1 MGVERK
7 VLLPIILMFV
17 FAASRWHTV
26 DHEGNLEPLL
36 PYNFSAAHA
45 LLFCAAFWLP
55 SWLGWVL
62 PMLTIIVTDLLLNS
76 FVYNVALFP
85 SGSIS
90 IWMSLAIF
98 VVLAKWLAKRR
109 SYGRVFLGTLL
120 GALLFYLVSNT
131 ISWIGNPAYVKSV
144 AGWIQALTVGLP
156 GFPPTWV
163 FGLKSLLGTGLFTG
177 LFAGSMKVSEAMDAS
192 EQELEPEEDEEESQ
206 SPEPTP
212 ETA

>member
-1 MGVERK
+1 MERK
-7 VLLPIILMFV
+7 SWLPLVLMLV
-17 FAASRWHTV
+17 FAASRWP
-26 DHEGNLEPLL
+26 GML
-36 PYNFSAAHA
+36 PQNFSAAHA

-55 SWLGWVL
+55 GWMGWVL
-62 PMLTIIVTDLLLNS
+62 PLATIIVTDVLLNL
-76 FVYNVALFP
+76 FHYNEPALA
-85 SGSIS
+85 SELIS
-90 IWMSLAIF
+90 NWMILGLF

-131 ISWIGNPAYVKSV
+131 VSWMVNPAYAKTI
-144 AGWIQALTVGLP
+144 AGWVQALTVGLP

-177 LFAGSMKVSEAMDAS
+177 LFAGAMKWSEALDAT
-192 EQELEPEEDEEESQ
+192 EPEPELDDEEEVETPS
-206 SPEPTP
+206 EPAP

>member
-1 MGVERK
+1 MDRK
-7 VLLPIILMFV
+7 IWLPLVLMLV
-17 FAASRWHTV
+17 FAASRWP
-26 DHEGNLEPLL
+26 GML
-36 PYNFSAAHA
+36 PQNFSAAHA

-55 SWLGWVL
+55 GWMGWVL
-62 PMLTIIVTDLLLNS
+62 PLATIIVTDVLLNL
-76 FVYNVALFP
+76 FHYNEPALA
-85 SGSIS
+85 SELIS
-90 IWMSLAIF
+90 NWMILALF

-131 ISWIGNPAYVKSV
+131 VSWMVNPAYAKTI
-144 AGWIQALTVGLP
+144 AGWVQALTVGLP

-177 LFAGSMKVSEAMDAS
+177 LFAGAMKWSEALDAT
-192 EQELEPEEDEEESQ
+192 EPEPELDDEEEVETPS
-206 SPEPTP
+206 EPAP

>member
-1 MGVERK
+1 VERK
-7 VLLPIILMFV
+7 SWLPLVLMLV
-17 FAASRWHTV
+17 FAASRWP
-26 DHEGNLEPLL
+26 GML
-36 PYNFSAAHA
+36 PQNFSAAHA

-55 SWLGWVL
+55 GWMGWVL
-62 PMLTIIVTDLLLNS
+62 PLATIIVTDVLLNL
-76 FVYNVALFP
+76 FHYNEPALA
-85 SGSIS
+85 SELIS
-90 IWMSLAIF
+90 NWMILALF

-131 ISWIGNPAYVKSV
+131 VSWMVNPAYAKTI
-144 AGWIQALTVGLP
+144 AGWVQALTVGLP

-177 LFAGSMKVSEAMDAS
+177 LFAGAMKWSEALDAT
-192 EQELEPEEDEEESQ
+192 EPEPELDDEEEVETPS
-206 SPEPTP
+206 EPAP